1 MGSFS
6 HFLNFFSVLFLL
18 SFLFGTLIM
27 YILINLMMSYISKT
41 QFLFHF
47 LFSLLFPWCD
57 FYLFNFQFAFI
68 TLLTPNS
75 AIQGRQYHPLFR
87 NEKQKARLAR
97 SHHKEVAEWSS
108 HPTCL
113 RQSQG
118 GPRMLA
124 TGTYCLGTGPRP
136 HPINSRR
143 HCTRVASLA
152 PAGAGWPLYCSSII

>member
-1 MGSFS
+1 MTVCPTSMKVFHIHKQQS
-6 HFLNFFSVLFLL
+6 SQCFCASSVLVITVLTELQFIEQVHVLGAVLSHLHLL
-18 SFLFGTLIM
+18 PYLLP
-27 YILINLMMSYISKT
+27 T
-41 QFLFHF
+41 QPFKVD
-47 LFSLLFPWCD
+47 STIP
-57 FYLFNFQFAFI
+57 
-68 TLLTPNS
+68 
-75 AIQGRQYHPLFR
+75 FR